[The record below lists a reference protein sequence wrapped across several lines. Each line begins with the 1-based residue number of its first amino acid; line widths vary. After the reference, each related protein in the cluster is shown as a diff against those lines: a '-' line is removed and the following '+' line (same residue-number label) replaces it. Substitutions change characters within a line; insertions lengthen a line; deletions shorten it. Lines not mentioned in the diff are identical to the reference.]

1 MNIIDELKERGFN
14 PKTIK
19 KIIKEDKSLTERL
32 YKETWYL
39 QETIYDNFDDRYKF
53 LRIGGNEK
61 NYKCPYCNKIK
72 KMAQSR
78 LCDTCGDISCIKQ
91 NQHRVKTEMN
101 KNMNEQTKRNKR
113 EKMKK
118 TCLEKY
124 GVEYSTQTKQ
134 MKEKSSKTKLER
146 YGNEKYVNIEKRIKT
161 NKEKYGGNAPLCD
174 ENVRN
179 KMLETNIR
187 KYGVYNVFQNE
198 DVKSQII
205 ETNIR
210 KYGVQYPM
218 MSKDIQNKVDY
229 AKAVEK
235 QFLSKQRNG
244 TLHTSSHEEKIFE
257 YLIEK
262 YRNVKKQYTDNR
274 YANPKSKLKFKC
286 DFYLVDYDLFIEYQ
300 GTYHHGGEPFDNNN
314 ELHIKKLSEWKERSE
329 NHINSDYKEAI
340 RIWTIKDPLKRSVA
354 KNNKLNYL
362 EIWPEEYGK
371 CPTKEKIIEIVE
383 RKINNI

>member
-1 MNIIDELKERGFN
+1 
-14 PKTIK
+14 
-19 KIIKEDKSLTERL
+19 
-32 YKETWYL
+32 
-39 QETIYDNFDDRYKF
+39 
-53 LRIGGNEK
+53 
-61 NYKCPYCNKIK
+61 
-72 KMAQSR
+72 MAQSR
-78 LCDTCGDISCIKQ
+78 LCDTCGDVSCIKQ

-101 KNMNEQTKRNKR
+101 KNMDEQTKRNKR
-113 EKMKK
+113 EKMRK

-124 GVEYSTQTKQ
+124 GVEYSTQARQ

-174 ENVRN
+174 ENVKN

-187 KYGVYNVFQNE
+187 RYGVYNVFQNE

-210 KYGVQYPM
+210 RYGVQYPM

-314 ELHIKKLSEWKERSE
+314 ESHLKKLAEWKERSE

-340 RIWTIKDPLKRSVA
+340 RVWTMKDPLKRSVA

>member
-1 MNIIDELKERGFN
+1 MNIIDELKESGVKT
-14 PKTIK
+14 KTIK
-19 KIIKEDKSLTERL
+19 KIIKEDNSLTERL

-39 QETIYDNFDDRYKF
+39 QETRYDNFDDRYKF

-61 NYKCPYCNKIK
+61 NYKCPYCNNIK

-101 KNMNEQTKRNKR
+101 KNMDEQTKINKR

-124 GVEYSTQTKQ
+124 GVEYSTQSRQ
-134 MKEKSSKTKLER
+134 MKEKSSNTKLER

-174 ENVRN
+174 ENVKN

-187 KYGVYNVFQNE
+187 RYGVYNVFQNE

-210 KYGVQYPM
+210 RYGVKYPM
-218 MSKDIQNKVDY
+218 MSKDIQKKIDY

-274 YANPKSKLKFKC
+274 YANPKNKLKFKC

-314 ELHIKKLSEWKERSE
+314 ETHIKKLAEWKERSE
-329 NHINSDYKEAI
+329 SHINSDYKEAI
-340 RIWTIKDPLKRSVA
+340 RVWTIKDPLKRLVA
-354 KNNKLNYL
+354 KNNNLNYL
-362 EIWPEEYGK
+362 EIWSDEHGK
-371 CPTKEKIIEIVE
+371 CPSKQKIIEIIE
-383 RKINNI
+383 RRINNI